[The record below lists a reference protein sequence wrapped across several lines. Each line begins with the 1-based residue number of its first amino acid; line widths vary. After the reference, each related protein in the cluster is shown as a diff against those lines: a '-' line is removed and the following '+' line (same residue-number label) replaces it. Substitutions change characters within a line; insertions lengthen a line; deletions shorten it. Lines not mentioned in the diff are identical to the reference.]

1 MEIKHVFHLRAWGCD
16 FSVRCKVVLLANEE
30 VARFSCSH
38 GVGVL
43 HLPHRAKTLFSTQ
56 KRQSSFQT
64 HHERWLLTQQACLL
78 TTATGNPFDEI
89 FSCSKRSCERIFWK
103 PSYNAACLAFTALC
117 HSHSSA
123 FYNIIP
129 I

>member
-64 HHERWLLTQQACLL
+64 YHERWL
-78 TTATGNPFDEI
+78 D
-89 FSCSKRSCERIFWK
+89 
-103 PSYNAACLAFTALC
+103 
-117 HSHSSA
+117 SA
-123 FYNIIP
+123 GLPTHHRNWQP